1 MNTIIKM
8 KITRRQLNRI
18 IRESFIDARERF
30 RQAGQKNRGTLQR
43 VGGGEVVAHPGTDF
57 RFPNAL
63 NIFDLAVTQA
73 RALKQHGQGNSI
85 LFKNLDTARP
95 GELDRLMR
103 LFVASLSRLLSDQGI
118 PLTKER
124 KARYFFAAD
133 SFTDMI
139 DGIASGGPGIY
150 SASDSATELLIALKE
165 LQVL

>member
-1 MNTIIKM
+1 MRLSRKQLRKIIHE
-8 KITRRQLNRI
+8 TV
-18 IRESFIDARERF
+18 IDARDRF
-30 RQAGQKNRGTLQR
+30 KQAGQKNRGTLQKI
-43 VGGGEVVAHPGTDF
+43 GGADVIAHPGTDF

-73 RALKQHGQGNSI
+73 RALKQHGQGNAI
-85 LFKNLDTARP
+85 LFKNLDPDRP

-124 KARYFFAAD
+124 KRQYIFAAD

-150 SASDSATELLIALKE
+150 SASDSATELLIALRE